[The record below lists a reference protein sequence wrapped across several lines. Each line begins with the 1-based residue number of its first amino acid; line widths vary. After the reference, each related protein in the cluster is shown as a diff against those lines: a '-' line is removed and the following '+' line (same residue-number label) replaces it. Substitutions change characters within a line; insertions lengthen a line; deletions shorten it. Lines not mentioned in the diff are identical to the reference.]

1 MNSYIK
7 NYPRPQLVRPA
18 WTDLN
23 GTWKFQ
29 FDDHDKGETERWYET
44 FPEKTLQIEVPFTY
58 ETKCSG
64 VEDTAHH
71 AQVWYSRSV
80 ELTEE
85 KRKGKKTLIHF
96 EGSDFLTKLWVN
108 GTYVGCHR
116 GGYARFTFDIT
127 RYLHTGANDL
137 TVKVEDSCSIE
148 QPRGKQRWVPE
159 NFGCWYVQTTGIWK
173 TVWLEAVPET
183 YLKGMKLTP
192 DLSNNTI
199 RAEYETSALEEG
211 NWEIETEIW
220 FGEQKIN
227 RSVKPVHR
235 DRVLDVISVYRP
247 DLEPWGVYHWM
258 PGAPNL
264 YDMTVRILKDGIVV
278 DEAASYFGM
287 RDIRIEAG
295 NILLNGRPLYQ
306 RLILDQGYWE
316 NSNLTP
322 PDEETLID
330 DIDKIQSMGYN
341 GVRKHMKI
349 EDERFLYWCDKKG
362 LLVWSEMAATYEFSD
377 QAVQEFT
384 TEWMEIVRQNYS
396 HPSIITWTPF
406 NESWGVPKIKTDK
419 QQQKFTEAI
428 YYLTKSMDAMRPVIV
443 NDGWEH
449 TVSDIITLHDY
460 EEAGEVFFNRYNGN
474 LEKMMKFLKFIIAR
488 TNHQWLRA
496 TNTRDSRSSSAS
508 LAVSRSP
515 AAERM
520 TGATATPYRRR
531 KNSWIVS
538 TGSRPRSRSCRT
550 WWATATRRYLMYSRR
565 STDCSMR
572 TMHTSFR
579 QTGLKKSTAERS
591 ESGGS
596 GTENT
601 FITTRKSNRKK
612 YDCFYAYF

>member
-29 FDDHDKGETERWYET
+29 FDDHDKGETEKWYET

-58 ETKCSG
+58 ETKRSG

-85 KRKGKKTLIHF
+85 NRKGKKTLIHF

-148 QPRGKQRWVPE
+148 QPRGKQRWVSE

-278 DEAASYFGM
+278 DEVASYFGM

-316 NSNLTP
+316 DSHLTP
-322 PDEETLID
+322 PDEEALID

-474 LEKMMKFLKFIIAR
+474 LDKMMSSEIYHCKDKSSMAEGYEYKGQPIIISEFGGIAFSGGGKDDWGYGH
-488 TNHQWLRA
+488 T
-496 TNTRDSRSSSAS
+496 
-508 LAVSRSP
+508 
-515 AAERM
+515 
-520 TGATATPYRRR
+520 
-531 KNSWIVS
+531 VS
-538 TGSRPRSRSCRT
+538 TQEEFLDRFDR
-550 WWATATRRYLMYSRR
+550 
-565 STDCSMR
+565 
-572 TMHTSFR
+572 
-579 QTGLKKSTAERS
+579 
-591 ESGGS
+591 
-596 GTENT
+596 
-601 FITTRKSNRKK
+601 ITTAIKK
-612 YDCFYAYF
+612 LPYVVGYCYTQVSDVQQEINGLLDANHAYKLPTDRIKEINCREVGIRRIGD

>member
-29 FDDHDKGETERWYET
+29 FDDHDKGETEKWYET

-58 ETKCSG
+58 ETKRSG

-85 KRKGKKTLIHF
+85 NRKGKKTLIHF

-173 TVWLEAVPET
+173 TVWLETVPET

-199 RAEYETSALEEG
+199 RAEYETSVLEEG

-278 DEAASYFGM
+278 DEATSYFGM

-316 NSNLTP
+316 DSHLTP
-322 PDEETLID
+322 PDEED
-330 DIDKIQSMGYN
+330 
-341 GVRKHMKI
+341 RKSTPLNSS
-349 EDERFLYWCDKKG
+349 RFL
-362 LLVWSEMAATYEFSD
+362 L
-377 QAVQEFT
+377 
-384 TEWMEIVRQNYS
+384 
-396 HPSIITWTPF
+396 
-406 NESWGVPKIKTDK
+406 
-419 QQQKFTEAI
+419 
-428 YYLTKSMDAMRPVIV
+428 
-443 NDGWEH
+443 
-449 TVSDIITLHDY
+449 
-460 EEAGEVFFNRYNGN
+460 
-474 LEKMMKFLKFIIAR
+474 
-488 TNHQWLRA
+488 
-496 TNTRDSRSSSAS
+496 SRMPSSA
-508 LAVSRSP
+508 
-515 AAERM
+515 
-520 TGATATPYRRR
+520 
-531 KNSWIVS
+531 
-538 TGSRPRSRSCRT
+538 
-550 WWATATRRYLMYSRR
+550 
-565 STDCSMR
+565 
-572 TMHTSFR
+572 
-579 QTGLKKSTAERS
+579 
-591 ESGGS
+591 
-596 GTENT
+596 
-601 FITTRKSNRKK
+601 
-612 YDCFYAYF
+612 